1 MTVQT
6 RAPKQVRQA
15 VIRASAPRAHPESP
29 RRHRH
34 WAWLAAGFPF
44 AFAVPFLLADML
56 DLNRDLFYGLYALAV
71 ACFVAAWALD
81 TRLVRHDFTRN
92 WRWGLALGAVGALVM
107 TFVVLRTEDATDRPG
122 GIELTAAVLWRG
134 VLYGVTDGVLL
145 SVFPILAVFATFA
158 GTRLRSRVAGKV
170 LIGTVAMI
178 ASIGITSAYHLG
190 YSDFRSEKVR
200 KPIVGDVVWSA
211 PTLLTLSPLG
221 APIAHAGLHV
231 SAVLHSYQTDTFL
244 PPHSSE
250 QAPANP

>member
-1 MTVQT
+1 
-6 RAPKQVRQA
+6 
-15 VIRASAPRAHPESP
+15 
-29 RRHRH
+29 
-34 WAWLAAGFPF
+34 
-44 AFAVPFLLADML
+44 
-56 DLNRDLFYGLYALAV
+56 LAV
-71 ACFVAAWALD
+71 ACFVAAWAID

-122 GIELTAAVLWRG
+122 GIELAAAVLWRG

-145 SVFPILAVFATFA
+145 SVFPILAVFAAFG

-170 LIGTVAMI
+170 LIGTIAMI

-231 SAVLHSYQTDTFL
+231 NAVLHSYDTDTFL
-244 PPHSSE
+244 PPHS
-250 QAPANP
+250 ATKANP

>member
-6 RAPKQVRQA
+6 TRPKPPPRA
-15 VIRASAPRAHPESP
+15 VIRASAPRAHPPRP

-34 WAWLAAGFPF
+34 WAWLAAGLPF

-122 GIELTAAVLWRG
+122 GIELAAAVLWRG

-145 SVFPILAVFATFA
+145 SVFPILAVFAAFG

-170 LIGTVAMI
+170 LIGTIAMI

-221 APIAHAGLHV
+221 APIAHTGLHV
-231 SAVLHSYQTDTFL
+231 SAVLHSYDTDTFL
-244 PPHSSE
+244 PPHS
-250 QAPANP
+250 ATKANP